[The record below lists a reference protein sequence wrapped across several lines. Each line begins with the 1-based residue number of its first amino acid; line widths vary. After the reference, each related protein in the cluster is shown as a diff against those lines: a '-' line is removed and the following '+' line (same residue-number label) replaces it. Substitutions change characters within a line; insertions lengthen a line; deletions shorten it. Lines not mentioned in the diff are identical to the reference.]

1 MRKITLLLLICF
13 FASCEKDKN
22 VIALKDLLSNPQLEE
37 QVFTLRSDTIN
48 FIVGKFGT
56 QIMIDPQDLEGFD
69 GNQSL
74 KLELVELTTKEA
86 LVKYNAQTIADG
98 KWLISGG
105 AYNIQ
110 VKNGDKYLEL
120 KSGKVIQVSFPQLS
134 TEAMKIFEGNHDDS
148 GNMNW
153 YLTDKNLEEKVYPW
167 IFLKDT
173 IVLDEEMT
181 RINRVDQYRIAFNT
195 VLKDSGSFSEFEKD
209 ERVLASDTTFFKNDT
224 LYSQIRLNII
234 SETDSDEIF
243 FDSIDASQ
251 LKEYNNLI
259 FKRNN
264 TLRLYQAIEIA
275 KLGWI
280 NVDRFYPEN
289 LERAELTIESAAAMG
304 GNASIY
310 IVDRSNMTVLNLYNT
325 NVSLPLNKTFDL
337 IAFDVSAQGFKAAK
351 TQIRLSKNRTVKVK
365 FKEVSEAK
373 LQELLKFN

>member
-1 MRKITLLLLICF
+1 M
-13 FASCEKDKN
+13 
-22 VIALKDLLSNPQLEE
+22 LSNPQLEE